1 MAIFWTAAGVV
12 VAIFLLVASRFFMLW
27 LQAYSTGA
35 RVSLLQ
41 LMLMPLRKVN
51 PSVIVQCKV
60 MAAQAGL
67 ASIST
72 NVMEAQFLA
81 GGDVRK
87 VTLALIA
94 ANRAQIPLDWNTAAA
109 IDLAG
114 RDILQAV
121 NVTVN
126 PIVID
131 CPDPA
136 AGRGDTLNAVAK
148 DGVQLNVRIRV
159 TVRTNVLQLIGGATA
174 STVVARIGEAIVS
187 AIGSCNSYRE
197 PLADPRLI
205 TRRAM
210 QNGLDAQTAYTIV
223 SVDIADISVG
233 ENVGARIMLDQ
244 AQADIRIARAVAE
257 ERRAMAVARHQEM
270 LALIEE
276 RRADL
281 VLAEAQI
288 PSAIAGAIRAGQLG
302 ERFLNR
308 PKMGSR
314 RTTTADIGSN
324 QLGDRRLSRR

>member
-1 MAIFWTAAGVV
+1 MAILWIVAGI
-12 VAIFLLVASRFFMLW
+12 AITVFVLVASRFFMLW

-35 RVSLLQ
+35 RIGLLR

-51 PSVIVQCKV
+51 PGVIVQCKV

-67 ASIST
+67 APIST
-72 NVMEAQFLA
+72 NEMEAQFLA
-81 GGDVRK
+81 GGDVKR

-94 ANRAQIPLDWNTAAA
+94 ANRAQIALDWNTAAA

-131 CPDPA
+131 CPNPD
-136 AGRGDTLNAVAK
+136 AGHGDTLNAVARN
-148 DGVQLNVRIRV
+148 GVQLKVRIRV
-159 TVRTNVLQLIGGATA
+159 TVRTNVAQLIGGATQ

-187 AIGSCNSYRE
+187 AIGSCDTHNE

-233 ENVGARIMLDQ
+233 ENVGARILLDQ
-244 AQADIRIARAVAE
+244 AHADIRIARAQAE
-257 ERRAMAVARHQEM
+257 QRRAMAVARHQEM

-276 RRADL
+276 RRANL

-288 PSAIAGAIRAGQLG
+288 PAAIAGAIRAGQLG

-308 PKMGSR
+308 P
-314 RTTTADIGSN
+314 RTRSGGIKSGGAFRIGE
-324 QLGDRRLSRR
+324 RRLAR